1 MTAES
6 TWGSQELDNLQL
18 LKKRSQGMS
27 SKYIVESLDAFVHQG
42 PNGRHQCLVF
52 ELLGPT
58 VNTILEMYDEDNL
71 ETDTIVRLSEQLL
84 EAIGLIHDTGMGH
97 GGNANLYLSFSIF
110 HIH

>member
-6 TWGSQELDNLQL
+6 TWGSQEFDNLQL

-58 VNTILEMYDEDNL
+58 VNTILEMYDEDDL
-71 ETDTIVRLSEQLL
+71 ETDTIVQLSKRLL
-84 EAIGLIHDTGMGH
+84 EAIEFIHDTGMGH